1 MNILEALVLILSFIG
16 LVCCL
21 INSIMITIDLKRT
34 IKRNKILDEEI
45 QKELKKLAEDT
56 KNLTENIK

>member
-1 MNILEALVLILSFIG
+1 MDILEALVLILSFIG
-16 LVCCL
+16 LICCL